1 MQDAVLFDLDGT
13 LVDSLE
19 DIAEAL
25 DRAFDDHGLTRPPRT
40 SLRGWVGGGARH
52 LVEQAVSAPLV
63 DGILARFQHHYAAAP
78 ADHTVL
84 YPGIGAVLDAL
95 VERGVR
101 LAVISN
107 KPHDLTVA
115 IAAQRLAAW
124 PFAAIVGHRPGTP
137 LKPDPTAAL
146 ALALA
151 LDVPPA
157 RCTLVGDAPSDVA
170 TARAAGMRALAVS
183 WGFRPRASLVGA
195 QPDGIADHAAEL
207 LALLTR

>member
-1 MQDAVLFDLDGT
+1 MLTAVLFDLDGT

-19 DIAEAL
+19 DIARAL
-25 DRAFDDHGLTRPPRT
+25 DRAFDDHGLPRPPR
-40 SLRGWVGGGARH
+40 SALRGWVGGGARN
-52 LVEQAVSAPLV
+52 LVQQAVDAPLV

-78 ADHTVL
+78 AEHTAL
-84 YPGIGAVLDAL
+84 YPGLAAVLDAL

-115 IAAQRLAAW
+115 IAAQLLARW
-124 PFAAIVGHRPGTP
+124 PFAEIVGHRPGVP

-146 ALALA
+146 ALAHA

-157 RCTLVGDAPSDVA
+157 RCALVGDAATDVA
-170 TARAAGMRALAVS
+170 TARAAGMRAIAVT
-183 WGFRPRASLVGA
+183 WGFRPRASLEA
-195 QPDGIADHAAEL
+195 AHPDGIADHAAEL
-207 LALLTR
+207 LALLTT